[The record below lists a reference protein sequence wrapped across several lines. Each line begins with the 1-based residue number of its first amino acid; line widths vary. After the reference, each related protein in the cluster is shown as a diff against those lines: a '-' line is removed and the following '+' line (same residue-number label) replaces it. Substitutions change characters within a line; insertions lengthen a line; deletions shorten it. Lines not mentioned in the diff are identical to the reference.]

1 VEGESRGTLRQK
13 LLPPPDALLHPPTAQ
28 VCNVSTIPQTHTY
41 LHSSPLQLSS
51 PHPTPL
57 QLSILTAVTEISCS
71 YISNYQCSLESLVKT
86 SSSTLLHHHTPP
98 SFTGCASNHH
108 HPLHSTTEAP
118 LVASTSPLHSKSSFP
133 LSNL

>member
-1 VEGESRGTLRQK
+1 MEGESRGTLRPK
-13 LLPPPDALLHPPTAQ
+13 LLPPPDALLHPPTAL

-86 SSSTLLHHHTPP
+86 SSPSHPSKLHRLCFEPP
-98 SFTGCASNHH
+98 SS
-108 HPLHSTTEAP
+108 
-118 LVASTSPLHSKSSFP
+118 SSFHHRSSSGSLYITP
-133 LSNL
+133 SLQVKLSTVQLVI